1 MMMNLF
7 SVFDPCTGFFS
18 LNWLS
23 SFFFIFFVPLGFW
36 TCSGSMMLFLNFLLS
51 FFYSEISNL
60 TNYLSSILFFI
71 SLFIYIM
78 VLNLVGLIPYIFTC
92 SSHLVFSM
100 GLSLP
105 FWFGLMFF
113 GWINNLNL
121 MFVHL
126 VPIGTPY
133 LLMPFMVLIETIS
146 NFIRPFSL
154 AVRLSA
160 NMIAG
165 HLLMSLLGSS
175 TSSNLYFF
183 VLFSFVF
190 FMIFIFEF
198 SVAVIQSYVFVTLG
212 VLYSSEV

>member
-1 MMMNLF
+1 MNLF
-7 SVFDPCTGFFS
+7 SVFDPCTGSFS

-23 SFFFIFFVPLGFW
+23 SFFFFFFVPLSFW
-36 TCSGSMMLFLNFLLS
+36 FCKGSIMIFMNFFLFFFFNEIKNLS
-51 FFYSEISNL
+51 
-60 TNYLSSILFFI
+60 NYLSSILFFL

-78 VLNLVGLIPYIFTC
+78 VMNLVGLVPYIFTC
-92 SSHLVFSM
+92 SSHLVFSLGM
-100 GLSLP
+100 SLP

-113 GWINNLNL
+113 GWLNNLNS

-146 NFIRPFSL
+146 NFIRPLSL

-165 HLLMSLLGSS
+165 HLLMSLLGN
-175 TSSNLYFF
+175 TTCNDFFFF
-183 VLFSFVF
+183 VLFFFVF
-190 FMIFIFEF
+190 FMIFVFEF
-198 SVAVIQSYVFVTLG
+198 CVSVIQSYVFVTLG